1 MRVHTTYGQD
11 GFRRSVDI
19 ISEFSLYFREIFT
32 NCDVG
37 FFDSASYEPRFC
49 DLALEE
55 STSDGEDRTQ
65 ARGVL
70 LSSSRL
76 KL

>member
-11 GFRRSVDI
+11 GFRHSVDI
-19 ISEFSLYFREIFT
+19 ISGFSLYFRERFT
-32 NCDVG
+32 NCDMA
-37 FFDSASYEPRFC
+37 FFDSAPYETRFC
-49 DLALEE
+49 DLLLEE
-55 STSDGEDRTQ
+55 GTSDGEDRAR

-70 LSSSRL
+70 ISSSHL